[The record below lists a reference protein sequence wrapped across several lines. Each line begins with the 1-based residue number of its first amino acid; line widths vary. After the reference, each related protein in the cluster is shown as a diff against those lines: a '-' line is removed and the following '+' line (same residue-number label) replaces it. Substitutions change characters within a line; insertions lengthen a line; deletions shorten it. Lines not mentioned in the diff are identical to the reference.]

1 MNYVSECRS
10 NSSGLWEGCVLGRSR
25 HENGTYEFHK
35 TLRIYWQPEWVITY
49 SPVVT
54 LFYGFASP
62 ILNPALSALRL
73 DPLWRTRHTF
83 SGSVLRHTTFR
94 DVGACRASDL
104 HAWSERERER
114 EREREKS
121 SHLSSNRT
129 DNKLCFLTAAEWFKG
144 LKYVGHVSRKY
155 VGHVSRKI

>member
-1 MNYVSECRS
+1 MNYMSECRS
-10 NSSGLWEGCVLGRSR
+10 DSSGLGEGRVLGRCR

-35 TLRIYWQPEWVITY
+35 TLWIYWSLEWVITY
-49 SPVVT
+49 SPVKI

-62 ILNPALSALRL
+62 ILKPALTAHRL

-104 HAWSERERER
+104 HAWSEKERER
-114 EREREKS
+114 E
-121 SHLSSNRT
+121 
-129 DNKLCFLTAAEWFKG
+129 W
-144 LKYVGHVSRKY
+144 
-155 VGHVSRKI
+155 